1 MLLIFGLN
9 DVKNPLKTYLQNLR
23 KVAYKNVEIE
33 FKKRKLTMRE
43 RNGETPKI
51 LSHKVKFSAYLS

>member
-9 DVKNPLKTYLQNLR
+9 DVKNPLKTYLKNLR

-33 FKKRKLTMRE
+33 FKKRKLTMR
-43 RNGETPKI
+43 
-51 LSHKVKFSAYLS
+51 